1 MRIPLNDDLAA
12 DIDVHGGAGGKA
24 ASTPERK
31 CILTGAHGTRD
42 GLIRLALDERRRG
55 SMPTLA
61 RGRRDAAR
69 GCRPTAALIATAAA
83 KGKLRGALMRAF
95 KTTSVTVPDDLVE
108 TIASGLERR
117 ALDRLGL
124 ENKAGHLIWGS
135 DRIGEA
141 LRAGRAKLLLH
152 ASDAAPDGMAKLD
165 GKARGAPNSVV
176 SLVLPADR
184 ARLSLALGR
193 ENVVHAAVCDGAAA
207 MRVIAAVDR
216 WRAFNGLILVETT
229 ANDAVEMKVS
239 GF

>member
-1 MRIPLNDDLAA
+1 LRIPLNDDLAA
-12 DIDVHGGAGGKA
+12 DIDVDGGAGGKA

-31 CILTGAHGTRD
+31 CILTGTHGTRD
-42 GLIRLALDERRRG
+42 GLIRLALDGDGRVHADLGARAPGRG
-55 SMPTLA
+55 AWLSPDRT
-61 RGRRDAAR
+61 
-69 GCRPTAALIATAAA
+69 LIATAAA

-95 KTTSVTVPDDLVE
+95 KTASVAVPDDLAE
-108 TIASGLERR
+108 TIAAGLERR

-135 DRIGEA
+135 DRIGDA
-141 LRAGRAKLLLH
+141 LGAGRVKLLLH
-152 ASDAAPDGMAKLD
+152 AADAAPDGMAKLD
-165 GKARGAPNSVV
+165 GKAKGAPNTVV
-176 SLVLPADR
+176 SLVIPADR

-207 MRVIAAVDR
+207 ARVIAAVDR